1 MRSIV
6 RAVVTL
12 AAAAVLYELLARS
25 GYFAPALL
33 PTIPAI
39 VRALIVMLANGTMI
53 EHAAFTMYRVMF
65 GFGLAIAIGIPLGI
79 LMARFQRD
87 RKFLPAAGECAH
99 ADPFFRVGPAVH
111 AVVRHRQS
119 DDDPDRLLC
128 RHLSDGVQHL
138 VGRPLGQSVVA
149 ARGRCHGR
157 GRTEPVLEG
166 DHPWCIALHHHRY
179 AASLS
184 ARVDRGRRR
193 RNDRSLRLGTWA
205 GSFSTPRNFSTPTS
219 CWRRC
224 SLSALSAMPSSG
236 LSSARSS
243 AQPCSGGA
251 WCAWPRVRNGKQEWS
266 LLKFA
271 MSALCTTRQ
280 AAKCLASRT

>member
-39 VRALIVMLANGTMI
+39 VRTLIAMLANGTMI

-65 GFGLAIAIGIPLGI
+65 GFGLAIADRNSAWHPDGPLP
-79 LMARFQRD
+79 AC
-87 RKFLPAAGECAH
+87 RKFLPAAGERAH
-99 ADPFFRVGPAVH
+99 ADPFFRIGAAVH

-119 DDDPDRLLC
+119 DDDSDRVLC
-128 RHLSDGVQHL
+128 RDLSDGVQHL

-149 ARGRCHGR
+149 ARGRRHGR

-166 DHPWCIALHHHRY
+166 DHPWCVALHHHRH

-236 LSSARSS
+236 FVFGSIERATVQRW
-243 AQPCSGGA
+243 GMV
-251 WCAWPRVRNGKQEWS
+251 RV
-266 LLKFA
+266 
-271 MSALCTTRQ
+271 
-280 AAKCLASRT
+280 AKG